1 MFTYSCAQF
10 IFVEILANESCPTGL
25 RPSTDMWAES
35 IVGLETS
42 QRARAIYRISS
53 SPILTHDASFPPR
66 SYSAR
71 VPSPIAASAGSPPQW
86 APRPSLRSSRV
97 DAAPLD
103 GVPPAPRRTVS
114 SAQPRYTPSR
124 MTQSEH
130 TCYTSSLPPSR
141 PVFARELLPGEISRH
156 RPPPGIHHT
165 RNPLDV
171 TRRC

>member
-1 MFTYSCAQF
+1 MFTNFCAQF
-10 IFVEILANESCPTGL
+10 ILVEILVDESCPTGL
-25 RPSTDMWAES
+25 RPSTDMWAQS

-42 QRARAIYRISS
+42 RRARAIRRISS
-53 SPILTHDASFPPR
+53 SPILARDTSFPPC

-97 DAAPLD
+97 DAAPLE

-114 SAQPRYTPSR
+114 STQPRYTPSQT
-124 MTQSEH
+124 TQSEH
-130 TCYTSSLPPSR
+130 TRYTSSLPPSR

-156 RPPPGIHHT
+156 RPPPPDPPHPEH
-165 RNPLDV
+165 PLDV
-171 TRRC
+171 TK